1 MTEFSTEPAKTHTF
15 SWRNPAV
22 RSTVYQIV
30 TVVLVA
36 LAFYTVFQN
45 TVFNLAKRGISSG
58 FSFLGVESGFAISEV
73 MPIPQLEPGFVTF
86 MCSIAVGLV
95 AAFLLNRFVTA
106 RGRTVGGDYRLVLL
120 TIFLIFA
127 VPAITYYL
135 TNRFFLTETYTEE
148 SSYGI
153 GLVTGVFNTIK
164 ISILGCILATILGFI
179 VGIARLSS
187 NWLVAH
193 LAAAYVEIIRNIPVL
208 LQIFFWYFAVIRTL
222 PGVKQSI
229 NFNDVFILNN
239 RGVYLPDPTPLFG
252 FHPFLIAVF
261 LACVIIF
268 FWVRRAKAIQDATG
282 EQPPILLPSI
292 TILVVVPGLVW
303 LVLGAPVQLSYP
315 ELKGFNFQ
323 GGLNP
328 SPEYAALL
336 AGLSIY
342 HASQIAEIVRSGIQ
356 AVSIGQKE
364 AARAL
369 GLRGGFVMRL
379 VVIPQAM
386 RVIIPPLSSQYL
398 GVTKN
403 SSLGVAIGFPE
414 LVSVGGTILNQSGQ
428 AIEIISITMAV
439 YLGASLLISIFMNW
453 YNAKMKLVE
462 R

>member
-1 MTEFSTEPAKTHTF
+1 MTEISTAQPKAHTL

-22 RSTVYQIV
+22 RSAIYQIV
-30 TVVLVA
+30 AVALVV
-36 LAFYTVFQN
+36 LAFYSIFQN
-45 TVFNLAKRGISSG
+45 TVYNLTKRGIASG
-58 FSFLGVESGFAISEV
+58 FSFLGIESGFEISEV

-95 AAFLLNRFVTA
+95 TAFLLNRWVTA
-106 RGRTVGGDYRLVLL
+106 RGGTIGADYRLVLL
-120 TIFLIFA
+120 TIFLIFVLPA
-127 VPAITYYL
+127 VTYYA
-135 TNRFFLTETYTEE
+135 TNRFYITETYSAAST
-148 SSYGI
+148 YGI
-153 GLVTGVFNTIK
+153 GLITGIFNTVK
-164 ISILGCILATILGFI
+164 ISIVGCILATILGFV

-187 NWLVAH
+187 NWVVAH

-222 PGVKQSI
+222 PGVRQSI
-229 NFNDVFILNN
+229 NFGDVFILNN

-252 FHPFLIAVF
+252 FHPFLMAVF
-261 LACVIIF
+261 VACVAIF
-268 FWVRRAKAIQDATG
+268 FWVRRAKAAQDRTG
-282 EQPPILLPSI
+282 EQPPIMLPSI
-292 TILVVVPGLVW
+292 TILIVVPGLVW
-303 LVLGAPVQLSYP
+303 LVLGPPVQLSYP
-315 ELKGFNFQ
+315 VLRGFNFQ

-336 AGLSIY
+336 MGLSIY

-356 AVSIGQKE
+356 AISIGQKE

-386 RVIIPPLSSQYL
+386 RVIIPPLTSQYL

-428 AIEIISITMAV
+428 AIEIIALTMAV
-439 YLGASLLISIFMNW
+439 YLVASLLISMFMNW
-453 YNAKMKLVE
+453 YNVKMKLVE

>member
-1 MTEFSTEPAKTHTF
+1 MTEIGWKQTKAHQL
-15 SWRNPAV
+15 SWRNPVV
-22 RSTVYQIV
+22 RSAVFQV
-30 TVVLVA
+30 TTLVLVG
-36 LAFYTVFQN
+36 LGFYAIFQN
-45 TVFNLAKRGISSG
+45 TVANLTKRGITSG
-58 FSFLGVESGFAISEV
+58 FSFLKIESGFAISEA
-73 MPIPQLEPGFVTF
+73 MPVPMLEPGFVAF
-86 MCSIAVGLV
+86 ISSIFLGLT
-95 AAFLLNRFVTA
+95 AAYILHKWVTWK
-106 RGRTVGGDYRLVLL
+106 GKTVGGDYRLVLL
-120 TIFLIFA
+120 TIFFIFI
-127 VPAITYYL
+127 VPALTYYL
-135 TNRFFLTETYTEE
+135 TNRYYITETYTEA

-153 GLVTGVFNTIK
+153 GLTTGIFNTIK
-164 ISILGCILATILGFI
+164 ISIIGCILATILGFI
-179 VGIARLSS
+179 VGISRLSS
-187 NWLVAH
+187 NWPVAH

-222 PGVKQSI
+222 PAVRQSI
-229 NFNDVFILNN
+229 NFFDVFILNN

-252 FHPFLIAVF
+252 FHPFLGALF
-261 LACVIIF
+261 LACVLVYF
-268 FWVRRAKAIQDATG
+268 RVRHARMFQDKTG
-282 EQPPILLPSI
+282 EQLSVVLPAVAI
-292 TILVVVPGLVW
+292 FIALPGLVW
-303 LVLGAPVQLSYP
+303 LVFGAPVQLSYP
-315 ELKGFNFQ
+315 VLKGFNFQ

-386 RVIIPPLSSQYL
+386 RVIIPPLTSQYL

-428 AIEIISITMAV
+428 AIEIIGITMAV
-439 YLGASLLISIFMNW
+439 YLTASLLISIFMNW

>member
-1 MTEFSTEPAKTHTF
+1 MTEITSESTKAQAL
-15 SWRNPAV
+15 SWRNPAI
-22 RSTVYQIV
+22 RSAVYQIA
-30 TVVLVA
+30 TLVLLA
-36 LAFYTVFQN
+36 LGAYYIIQN
-45 TVFNLAKRGISSG
+45 TVANLDKRGIASG
-58 FSFLGVESGFAISEV
+58 FSFLIVESGFAISEV
-73 MPIPQLEPGFVTF
+73 MPVPQLEPGFVTF
-86 MCSIAVGLV
+86 MGSIAVGLV
-95 AAFLLNRFVTA
+95 AAFLLHRWVTA
-106 RGRTVGGDYRLVLL
+106 RGKTIGADYRLVLL
-120 TIFLIFA
+120 TICLIF
-127 VPAITYYL
+127 VLPAMTYYV
-135 TNRFFLTETYTEE
+135 TNTYYITETYSEA
-148 SSYGI
+148 SSYGL

-187 NWLVAH
+187 NWLVAR
-193 LAAAYVEIIRNIPVL
+193 LAEAYVETIRNIPVL

-222 PGVKQSI
+222 PGVRQSI
-229 NFNDVFILNN
+229 NLFDVFILNN
-239 RGVYLPDPTPLFG
+239 RGIYLPDPTPLFG
-252 FHPFLIAVF
+252 FHPFLVAVF
-261 LACVIIF
+261 VACVAIYF
-268 FWVRRAKAIQDATG
+268 RLRQVRAVQDRTG
-282 EQPPILLPSI
+282 EQRPVLLPSLM
-292 TILVVVPGLVW
+292 ILVVLPGLVW

-328 SPEYAALL
+328 SPEYAAMLM
-336 AGLSIY
+336 GLSIY

-356 AVSIGQKE
+356 AVSAGQKE
-364 AARAL
+364 AAAAL

-386 RVIIPPLSSQYL
+386 RVIIPPLTSQYL

-428 AIEIISITMAV
+428 AIEIIAITMAV
-439 YLGASLLISIFMNW
+439 YLAASLLISIFMNW